1 MKKHLLLWFS
11 NLGAAYEAAD
21 RASRLEA
28 VILELFPF
36 NSKGHLLLQI
46 PTNLDVTQFLLSL
59 KSNVE
64 KSEVFIDLPEK
75 VLNSYLS
82 LSNPPLGEDLLIY
95 EELFL
100 GDTFRVATEAS
111 NFGLELLDLRFMRDT
126 TGHSYF
132 MATGSME
139 LCGKFVQQLGGHSGK
154 VTQIHHPS
162 SGLREFFPYQ
172 N

>member
-11 NLGAAYEAAD
+11 SLGAAYEAAD

-36 NSKGHLLLQI
+36 SSKGHLLLEI
-46 PTNLDVTQFLLSL
+46 PTDLDVTQFLLSL
-59 KSNVE
+59 KSKVE
-64 KSEVFIDLPEK
+64 KSEVFIDLPDK
-75 VLNSYLS
+75 VLSSYLS

-95 EELFL
+95 EEHFL
-100 GDTFRVATEAS
+100 GDTLRIAVEAS

-132 MATGSME
+132 MATGSLE
-139 LCGKFVQQLGGHSGK
+139 LCGEFVQHVDGSSGK
-154 VTQIHHPS
+154 VTQIHQPS
-162 SGLREFFPYQ
+162 AGLREFFPYQ
-172 N
+172 